1 MLKNHWYAVE
11 FSEAVDLKPH
21 PLRVFGQHLVL
32 YRDRLGAL
40 VCHSD
45 VCVHCGT
52 PLSSG
57 QVVGDCIQCPRD
69 GWQYDLEGDATTIPS
84 VAGEETIPLHA
95 RVDTYPCVEQ
105 YGYIFVF
112 LGDLP
117 GDRRPPG
124 PRLPVL
130 DVMPNAQAHGNRIV
144 TGEFAWNANFER
156 VIEHNVDTTRSPLVQ
171 QGEHAIEEAHVGL
184 WLTGV
189 VGSTTGVASDP
200 AEFRKLFGAKP
211 GDGAVAVRVA
221 VFFPNLTMLEVV
233 LGSGVMRL
241 FTAVVPV
248 DATHTISKWTMCR
261 TFSKA
266 PLTDGAARRRVQRML
281 ATARSTIE
289 APPASGF
296 EDEPAG
302 ETTSDTASGPDSV
315 PTSVGSAY
323 RQWRRTVLGWGWGI
337 EQAPD
342 DGFDD
347 WTSTRVIPSPARR
360 FHPELADLWVLAE
373 LAPIEVH
380 RDA

>member
-11 FSEAVDLKPH
+11 FSEAVDLAPH
-21 PLRVFGQHLVL
+21 KLRVFAQNLVL

-45 VCVHCGT
+45 ACVHCGT

-57 QVVGDCIQCPRD
+57 KVMGDCIQCPSD
-69 GWQYDLEGDATTIPS
+69 GWEYDLEGDCTTIPS
-84 VAGEETIPLHA
+84 FPDDESIPLHA

-130 DVMPNAQAHGNRIV
+130 DVMPNAQAHGHRIV

-156 VIEHNVDTTRSPLVQ
+156 VIEHNLDTTTGPLVALGHQ
-171 QGEHAIEEAHVGL
+171 EIEEAHVGL

-189 VGSTTGVASDP
+189 IGAPAVVPSDP
-200 AEFRKLFGAKP
+200 SEFRKLFGAKP
-211 GDGAVAVRVA
+211 GESPVPVRVA

-233 LGSGVMRL
+233 LPTGAMRL
-241 FTAVVPV
+241 YTAVVPV
-248 DATHTISKWTMCR
+248 DETHTISKWTMCR
-261 TFSKA
+261 TFSKV
-266 PLTDGAARRRVQRML
+266 PLADGGARRRVQRML
-281 ATARSTIE
+281 AMAQSTVE
-289 APPASGF
+289 APRAAAHDLDDVHHPAAPG
-296 EDEPAG
+296 A
-302 ETTSDTASGPDSV
+302 DTQPQSV
-315 PTSVGSAY
+315 RSAY
-323 RQWRRTVLGWGWGI
+323 HEWRQTVLSWGWGI

-342 DGFDD
+342 GGFDD
-347 WTSTRVIPSPARR
+347 WTETRVIPSPARR
-360 FHPELADLWVLAE
+360 FHPELAEVWVLRE
-373 LAPIEVH
+373 LDPIEAH